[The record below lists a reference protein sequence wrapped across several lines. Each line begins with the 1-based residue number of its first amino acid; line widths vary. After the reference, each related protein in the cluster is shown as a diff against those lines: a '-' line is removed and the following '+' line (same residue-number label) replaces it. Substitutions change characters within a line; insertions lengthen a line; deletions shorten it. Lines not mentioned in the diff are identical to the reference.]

1 MYLAKI
7 RQGQGLRYVLRQSY
21 FDRRRGCF
29 VHRQIYDLGPR
40 PDDFIHHSDQ
50 WWPSFAEGLEEAVA
64 RAEPDRIAAVQL
76 EELLWRFFTVAERQQ
91 LNRSR
96 RRQPVKLMPFTVED
110 EERLQREIHLF
121 DRRRLY
127 YLRYGA
133 VDQTRIHRLHKKL
146 CRPLFGQC
154 RDEREFYFSEE
165 EKVLHPAE
173 YRTYVFAIFDLQ
185 RFFDQSFARSLP
197 QALDQDLMADRLI
210 EEICRLNGD
219 AGFWGE
225 DWAQASLHP
234 HLQRYVVMFF
244 DYGYPQRSFIDDFA
258 RDFINRHRQFRWP
271 EWKPEETTEVTA
283 IFGRTIEEL
292 RLLSNRDLA
301 RLFRQRAKELHPD
314 AGGNHES
321 FIRLNAVYE
330 RIKRRLGR

>member
-1 MYLAKI
+1 
-7 RQGQGLRYVLRQSY
+7 
-21 FDRRRGCF
+21 
-29 VHRQIYDLGPR
+29 
-40 PDDFIHHSDQ
+40 
-50 WWPSFAEGLEEAVA
+50 
-64 RAEPDRIAAVQL
+64 
-76 EELLWRFFTVAERQQ
+76 
-91 LNRSR
+91 
-96 RRQPVKLMPFTVED
+96 MPFTVED

-133 VDQTRIHRLHKKL
+133 VDQTRIHPLHKKL